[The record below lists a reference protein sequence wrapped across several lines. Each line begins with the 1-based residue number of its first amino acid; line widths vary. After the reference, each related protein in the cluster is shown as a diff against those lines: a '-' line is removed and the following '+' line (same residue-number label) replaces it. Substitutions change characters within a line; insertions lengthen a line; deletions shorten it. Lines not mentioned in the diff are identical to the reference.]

1 MIARLFSLAVLL
13 WVLGFVWFA
22 VALPG
27 PGPDMVTDGIV
38 VVTGGPGRI
47 PRGLALL
54 EAKQARRMLISGV
67 DRRVRPQDMIAE
79 YHASPRLIACCVDL
93 GAESV
98 DTRSNAD
105 ETAAW
110 VAQHRYRTLRL
121 VTTDWHMARARF
133 ELARVLDRRVTIL
146 SDGVRSEP
154 GFLVLMKE
162 YTKYL
167 LRRIAAPLG
176 Y

>member
-1 MIARLFSLAVLL
+1 
-13 WVLGFVWFA
+13 
-22 VALPG
+22 
-27 PGPDMVTDGIV
+27 
-38 VVTGGPGRI
+38 
-47 PRGLALL
+47 
-54 EAKQARRMLISGV
+54 
-67 DRRVRPQDMIAE
+67 
-79 YHASPRLIACCVDL
+79 
-93 GAESV
+93 
-98 DTRSNAD
+98 
-105 ETAAW
+105 

-167 LRRIAAPLG
+167 LRRVAAPLG

>member
-1 MIARLFSLAVLL
+1 MIVRLIALAVLA
-13 WVLGFVWFA
+13 WAAGFVWFA
-22 VALPG
+22 VGLPG
-27 PGPDMVTDGIV
+27 PGPDRITDGIV

-47 PRGLALL
+47 PRGVTLM
-54 EAKQARRMLISGV
+54 EAGRARRMLISGV
-67 DRRVRPQDMIAE
+67 DRRVRPQDLVAE
-79 YHASPRLIACCVDL
+79 HRVPPRLIACCIDL
-93 GAESV
+93 GDESV

-110 VAQHRYRTLRL
+110 VARHRYRSVRL

-133 ELARVLDRRVTIL
+133 ELVRVLGPGVEIVP
-146 SDGVRSEP
+146 DGVRSEP
-154 GFLVLMKE
+154 GFLVLTTE

-167 LRRIAAPLG
+167 LRRVAAPLG

>member
-1 MIARLFSLAVLL
+1 MIVRFFALLVLI
-13 WVLGFVWFA
+13 WALGFAAFA
-22 VALPG
+22 VALPR
-27 PGPDMVTDGIV
+27 PGPDMRTDGIV

-54 EAKQARRMLISGV
+54 EAGKAKRMLISGV

-79 YHASPRLIACCVDL
+79 YHASARLIACCVDL
-93 GAESV
+93 GDESV
-98 DTRSNAD
+98 DTRSNAE

-110 VAQHRYRTLRL
+110 VRRHRYRTLRL

-133 ELARVLDRRVTIL
+133 ELARMLDGQVTIL
-146 SDGVRSEP
+146 PDGVRSEP
-154 GFLVLMKE
+154 GFLVLMTE

-167 LRRIAAPLG
+167 LRRVAAPMG